1 MSKSVASGSGQGADA
16 GTPGYRLPS
25 APSQD
30 WQTLTAA
37 VAQRYNR
44 EYQRQ
49 AVDLPPEVESM
60 PLFHDWAAG
69 TLPARIASPFW
80 ELIRPQKNQHILDLG
95 CGLSFLIYP
104 CWREWPVYFHGQE
117 ISTVAQEA
125 INSRGPQMNSKFF
138 KGVQLGGA
146 EQIKLDNQPL
156 DWIIA
161 TGWSCYY
168 PLDYWKAVLGEVK
181 RVLKPGGQLV
191 FDVIDPELELA
202 ENWAIFETY
211 LGAEVFLHALSDW
224 EALLKTA
231 GAKIAARQPGEL
243 FQLYRV
249 GF

>member
-1 MSKSVASGSGQGADA
+1 MSKSAASGSNADA
-16 GTPGYRLPS
+16 GKPGYRLPT

-30 WQTLTAA
+30 WQALTAA
-37 VAQRYNR
+37 VATRYNQ

-49 AVDLPPEVESM
+49 AFNLPPEVESM
-60 PLFHDWAAG
+60 PIFHDWAAG
-69 TLPARIASPFW
+69 TLQARIASPFW
-80 ELIRPQKNQHILDLG
+80 QLIRPQKNQHILDVG

-146 EQIKLDNQPL
+146 EQLKLETPSL

-168 PLDYWKAVLGEVK
+168 PLDYWNLFLAEARRL
-181 RVLKPGGQLV
+181 LKPGGQLV
-191 FDVIDPELELA
+191 FDVVDPELELA

-211 LGAEVFLHALSDW
+211 LGAEVFLHDLSDW
-224 EALLKTA
+224 ETLLKNA
-231 GAKIAARQPGEL
+231 GAKIVTRQPGEL

>member
-1 MSKSVASGSGQGADA
+1 MSKSAEN
-16 GTPGYRLPS
+16 PGYRLPTAAGS
-25 APSQD
+25 D
-30 WQTLTAA
+30 WQSLTAL
-37 VAQRYNR
+37 VAKRYNQ

-69 TLPARIASPFW
+69 TLQARIASPFW
-80 ELIRPQKNQHILDLG
+80 ELIRPQKNQHILDIG

-117 ISTVAQEA
+117 ISAIAQEA

-138 KGVQLGGA
+138 KGVQLAGGD
-146 EQIKLDNQPL
+146 QIKLENQPL
-156 DWIIA
+156 DWVIA

-168 PLDYWKAVLGEVK
+168 PLEYWKIVLSEVK
-181 RVLKPGGQLV
+181 RVLRPGGQFV
-191 FDVIDPELELA
+191 FDVVNPTTELA

-211 LGAEVFLHALSDW
+211 LGAEVFLHPLSEW
-224 EALLKTA
+224 EALLKA
-231 GAKIAARQPGEL
+231 SGVKISTTLSGEL